1 MTSTRP
7 AANFEPTSRSTD
19 YAYQGDDRPQ
29 ASSRSPLTS
38 ATPLSPVR
46 LDTMNDIRWFNP
58 SQPDTLRN
66 AVILGYMAAVFT
78 ILDLGRLSAISNVP
92 LVVMFL
98 AAAGAAA
105 GSVGCASE
113 KKWGY
118 GASIGAA
125 AIIVLARGIVVI
137 KAGGITLSMI
147 GLMFTASWLYLL
159 LHERTKDYQRIW
171 FK

>member
-1 MTSTRP
+1 
-7 AANFEPTSRSTD
+7 
-19 YAYQGDDRPQ
+19 
-29 ASSRSPLTS
+29 
-38 ATPLSPVR
+38 
-46 LDTMNDIRWFNP
+46 MNDIRWFNP

-66 AVILGYMAAVFT
+66 AVVLGYIAAVFT
-78 ILDLGRLSAISNVP
+78 ILDLRRLSAISNIP

-105 GSVGCASE
+105 GAVGCASE

-137 KAGGITLSMI
+137 KAGGITLWMI
-147 GLMFTASWLYLL
+147 GLMFTGSWLFLL

-171 FK
+171 FQ